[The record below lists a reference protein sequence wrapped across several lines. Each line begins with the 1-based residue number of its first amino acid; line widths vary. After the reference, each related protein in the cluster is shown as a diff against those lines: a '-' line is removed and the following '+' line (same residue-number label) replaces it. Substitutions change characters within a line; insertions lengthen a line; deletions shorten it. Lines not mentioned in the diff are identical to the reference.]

1 MRIVFPFCNSS
12 NVVKILYGMPNEL
25 GIEEYKKGLIHLGGC
40 CVSPVS
46 LPIIYIINLDFI
58 YLNILS
64 DLFRK

>member
-40 CVSPVS
+40 CVSNGHFSYVFNEM
-46 LPIIYIINLDFI
+46 IFKF
-58 YLNILS
+58 YLFS
-64 DLFRK
+64 E